1 MLMSRLRI
9 YAASLIPCLVSAFLA
24 WRTVLQL
31 DLPLGLEDYV
41 IDIML
46 LMKGF
51 KGGWISPNIF
61 LPVVFLRFYDLSLS
75 IKLTLA
81 LLYSLI
87 PLPMYLFT
95 YELFKSRLTAL
106 ISSLLTSM
114 LTVGLLSPP
123 CIDEFLTFLLLP
135 IVLII
140 IRRLTVRNSWLYAA
154 LLVYLVGLMLLSN
167 PKICYL
173 TSTILTLFL
182 IYDRKYL
189 LMLLPSIFL
198 SYTSTIYY
206 TLTFGLMVKNLN
218 LDLLNPL
225 IPLATACTL
234 AGMYLAAKSRRGDLP
249 YVAIPLVSM
258 VIMLPTSI
266 NYMLLAIPALPLIS
280 SLSTLYRSSIQSFRI
295 VEGGESVYEVTINLD
310 RLIPLALIMI
320 LILASIYNVYV
331 FTSSYKTLHSE
342 SSSIRRL
349 SMDIK
354 NLTPP
359 GSHIIAP
366 PNLSVWIEALTG
378 LEVLSNYGYSVEVD
392 AIASANYRLMNS
404 YLIIDDTNPVTHQ
417 YTPRVKVY
425 DGYEYR
431 GLIAVSDGNV
441 LLSVYNTTLNL
452 NSKYVADIHSNETDN
467 LLLLTTIYK
476 LPLSNNLLIT
486 VEKIEALS
494 KLNPT
499 LNITYSI
506 NTYKSMLEA
515 KIPLEVYGVAEFT
528 VKDSEALITI
538 NQHKIHLLI
547 KSNGDTNVNPINNTL
562 IIKSQ
567 SIDTLNIKIMLTF
580 PSAKKSQYKP
590 WISSSKNLIEYLKV
604 NYIVSEKLNK
614 FLQMLQH
621 DEAQL
626 IRFYDNSIRVLGVKD
641 GRQFSQEVSNI
652 LEAGGSMIYE
662 ASNFIVSIS
671 LLNNSIVYEV
681 KPKNSTLNLLVLSY
695 EASLDHLRNWIIEQ
709 NEAIFEYRDFSIKL
723 VFSKGFHTDVK
734 LKASKLEAAVMIPLN
749 QRGDMFNIYFESS
762 NSDVMVRK
770 DENRQVLLYARTGFL
785 SNIYEFSEYVVYRVD
800 ISE

>member
-9 YAASLIPCLVSAFLA
+9 YAASLIPCLVSAFIA
-24 WRTVLQL
+24 WRTILQL
-31 DLPLGLEDYV
+31 DLPFGLEDYV
-41 IDIML
+41 MDVML

-51 KGGWISPNIF
+51 KGSWIIPNIF
-61 LPVVFLRFYDLSLS
+61 LPVVFLRFYDLSSS

-87 PLPMYLFT
+87 PLPMYFLT

-114 LTVGLLSPP
+114 LTVGLLSSS
-123 CIDEFLTFLLLP
+123 CADEFLTFLLLP

-140 IRRLTVRNSWLYAA
+140 LHRLIVRNSWFYAA
-154 LLVYLVGLMLLSN
+154 LLVCVVGLMLLSN
-167 PKICYL
+167 LKICYL

-182 IYDRKYL
+182 IYGGRYL
-189 LMLLPSIFL
+189 LMFLPSLFL
-198 SYTSTIYY
+198 SYISTIYY
-206 TLTFGLMVKNLN
+206 TLTFGLMVKDLN

-225 IPLATACTL
+225 ILLAITCTL
-234 AGMYLAAKSRRGDLP
+234 AGIYLVAKSRRGDLP
-249 YVAIPLVSM
+249 YVTIPLVSM

-280 SLSTLYRSSIQSFRI
+280 FLSTLYKSSIQSFKI

-320 LILASIYNVYV
+320 LILASIYNVYS
-331 FTSSYKTLHSE
+331 FTSSYKTFHNE
-342 SSSIRRL
+342 SSSIRKL
-349 SMDIK
+349 STDIK

-359 GSHIIAP
+359 DSRIIAP
-366 PNLSVWIEALTG
+366 PKLSVWIEALTG
-378 LEVLSNYGYSVEVD
+378 LEVLSNYGYNVEVD
-392 AIASANYRLMNS
+392 AITSANYRLMNS

-425 DGYEYR
+425 DGYEYI
-431 GLIAVSDGNV
+431 GLIAVSDGDV
-441 LLSVYNTTLNL
+441 LLSAYNTTLNL
-452 NSKYVADIHSNETDN
+452 NSKYVVDIYSNETDD
-467 LLLLTTIYK
+467 LLILTTIYK
-476 LPLSNNLLIT
+476 LPLSNNLPIT

-494 KLNPT
+494 KLNPI

-528 VKDSEALITI
+528 VKDTEALITI

-547 KSNGDTNVNPINNTL
+547 KSSGDANVNPVNNTL

-590 WISSSKNLIEYLKV
+590 WINTSKNLIEYLKV
-604 NYIVSEKLNK
+604 NYIVSEKMNK

-626 IRFYDNSIRVLGVKD
+626 IRFYDNSIKVLGVKD
-641 GRQFSQEVSNI
+641 GKQFSQEASNI
-652 LEAGGSMIYE
+652 VETGRSTIYE
-662 ASNFIVSIS
+662 ASNFIVSRS

-681 KPKNSTLNLLVLSY
+681 KPKNSTLNFLVLSY
-695 EASLDHLRNWIIEQ
+695 EVSLDHLRNWIIEQ
-709 NEAIFEYRDFSIKL
+709 NEAIFEYRDSSIKL
-723 VFSKGFHTDVK
+723 IFSKGFHTDVK
-734 LKASKLEAAVMIPLN
+734 LKASKLEATVMIPLN
-749 QRGDMFNIYFESS
+749 QKGDMFNICFEGF
-762 NSDVMVRK
+762 NLDVMVRK
-770 DENRQVLLYARTGFL
+770 DENKQALLYAHIGFL
-785 SNIYEFSEYVVYRVD
+785 SNIYEFSGYVVYRVD

>member
-41 IDIML
+41 TDIML

-51 KGGWISPNIF
+51 KGGWISPNIL
-61 LPVVFLRFYDLSLS
+61 LPVVFLRFYDLPLS

-135 IVLII
+135 IVLITI
-140 IRRLTVRNSWLYAA
+140 HRLTVRNSWLYAA
-154 LLVYLVGLMLLSN
+154 LLVCLVGLMLLSN

-198 SYTSTIYY
+198 SYTSTIYH

-225 IPLATACTL
+225 IPLATTCTL

-258 VIMLPTSI
+258 VIMLPTST

-320 LILASIYNVYV
+320 LILASICNIYV

-359 GSHIIAP
+359 GSRIIAP

-378 LEVLSNYGYSVEVD
+378 LEVLNNYGYSVEVD

-452 NSKYVADIHSNETDN
+452 NSKYVADIHSNETDS

-749 QRGDMFNIYFESS
+749 QKGDMFNIYFESS

-785 SNIYEFSEYVVYRVD
+785 SNIYEFSGYVVYRVD

>member
-1 MLMSRLRI
+1 MSRLRI

-51 KGGWISPNIF
+51 KGGWISPNIL
-61 LPVVFLRFYDLSLS
+61 LPLVFLRFYDLSLS

-140 IRRLTVRNSWLYAA
+140 IRRLTVRNSWLYVA
-154 LLVYLVGLMLLSN
+154 LLVCLVGLMLLSN

-189 LMLLPSIFL
+189 LMLLPSLFL

-280 SLSTLYRSSIQSFRI
+280 FLSTLYRSSIQSFRI

-320 LILASIYNVYV
+320 LILASIYNIYV

-359 GSHIIAP
+359 GSRIIAP

-378 LEVLSNYGYSVEVD
+378 LEVLNNYGYSVEVD

-452 NSKYVADIHSNETDN
+452 NSKYVADIHSNETDS

-652 LEAGGSMIYE
+652 LEAGGSTIYE

-681 KPKNSTLNLLVLSY
+681 KPKNSTLNLLILCY

-723 VFSKGFHTDVK
+723 VFSKGFHTDFK

-785 SNIYEFSEYVVYRVD
+785 SNIYEFSGYVVYRVG

>member
-1 MLMSRLRI
+1 MSRLRI
-9 YAASLIPCLVSAFLA
+9 YAVSLIPCLVSAFLA
-24 WRTVLQL
+24 WRTFLQL
-31 DLPLGLEDYV
+31 DLPFGLEGYV
-41 IDIML
+41 TDIML
-46 LMKGF
+46 LMKGV
-51 KGGWISPNIF
+51 KGGWLNPNIF
-61 LPVVFLRFYDLSLS
+61 LPVVFLRFYDLVPS

-87 PLPMYLFT
+87 PLPMYFLT

-106 ISSLLTSM
+106 ISSILTSM
-114 LTVGLLSPP
+114 LTAGLLSPP
-123 CIDEFLTFLLLP
+123 YAGESLTFLLLP
-135 IVLII
+135 ILLIAI
-140 IRRLTVRNSWLYAA
+140 HRLIVRNSWFYVA
-154 LLVYLVGLMLLSN
+154 LLVCVVGLMLLSDL
-167 PKICYL
+167 KICYL

-182 IYDRKYL
+182 IYGRKYL
-189 LMLLPSIFL
+189 LMFLPSLFL

-206 TLTFGLMVKNLN
+206 TLTSGLMVKDLN

-225 IPLATACTL
+225 ILLAITCTL
-234 AGMYLAAKSRRGDLP
+234 AGIYLVAKTRRGDLP
-249 YVAIPLVSM
+249 YVTIPLVSM
-258 VIMLPTSI
+258 VITLPTAI

-280 SLSTLYRSSIQSFRI
+280 FLSTLYKSSIQSFKT

-320 LILASIYNVYV
+320 LILASIYNVYL
-331 FTSSYKTLHSE
+331 FTSSYKTLHNE
-342 SSSIRRL
+342 SSSIRKL
-349 SMDIK
+349 STDIK

-359 GSHIIAP
+359 GSRIIAP
-366 PNLSVWIEALTG
+366 SKLSVWIEALTG
-378 LEVLSNYGYSVEVD
+378 LEVLSNYGYNVEVD
-392 AIASANYRLMNS
+392 AITSTNYRLMNS

-441 LLSVYNTTLNL
+441 LLSIYNTTLNL
-452 NSKYVADIHSNETDN
+452 SSRYVVDIYSNETDN
-467 LLLLTTIYK
+467 SLLLTTIYK
-476 LPLSNNLLIT
+476 LPLSSNLLIT

-494 KLNPT
+494 KLNPI

-528 VKDSEALITI
+528 VKDAEALITI

-547 KSNGDTNVNPINNTL
+547 KSSGDTNVNPINNTL
-562 IIKSQ
+562 TIKSQ
-567 SIDTLNIKIMLTF
+567 SIDTLNIEIILTF

-590 WISSSKNLIEYLKV
+590 WINTSKNLIEHLRV

-614 FLQMLQH
+614 FLQILQH
-621 DEAQL
+621 DEVQL
-626 IRFYDNSIRVLGVKD
+626 IRFHDNSIKVLGVKD
-641 GRQFSQEVSNI
+641 GRKFSQETSNI
-652 LEAGGSMIYE
+652 VEAGKSTIYE
-662 ASNFIVSIS
+662 ASNFIVIRS

-681 KPKNSTLNLLVLSY
+681 KPKNSTLEFLILSY
-695 EASLDHLRNWIIEQ
+695 EVSLDHLRNWIIEQ
-709 NEAIFEYRDFSIKL
+709 DKAIFEYRDFSVKL
-723 VFSKGFHTDVK
+723 IFSKGFHTDVK

-749 QRGDMFNIYFESS
+749 QKGDMFNIYFESS
-762 NSDVMVRK
+762 NLDVMVRK
-770 DENRQVLLYARTGFL
+770 DENRQVLLYARIGFL
-785 SNIYEFSEYVVYRVD
+785 SNIYEFSGYVVYRVD

>member
-1 MLMSRLRI
+1 MLMSRSRI

-41 IDIML
+41 NDIML

-51 KGGWISPNIF
+51 KCGWISPNIF
-61 LPVVFLRFYDLSLS
+61 LPVVFLRFYDLPSS
-75 IKLTLA
+75 IKLTIA

-87 PLPMYLFT
+87 PLSMYLFT

-123 CIDEFLTFLLLP
+123 CIDEFPTFLLLP
-135 IVLII
+135 VVLII
-140 IRRLTVRNSWLYAA
+140 IHRLAVRNSWLYVA
-154 LLVYLVGLMLLSN
+154 LLVCLVGLMLLFN
-167 PKICYL
+167 PRICYL

-189 LMLLPSIFL
+189 LMLLPSLFL
-198 SYTSTIYY
+198 SYISTIYH

-218 LDLLNPL
+218 LDLFNPL
-225 IPLATACTL
+225 ILLATTCTL
-234 AGMYLAAKSRRGDLP
+234 AGIYLAAKSRRDDLP
-249 YVAIPLVSM
+249 YVAIPLVSI

-280 SLSTLYRSSIQSFRI
+280 FLSTLYRSSIQSFRI

-320 LILASIYNVYV
+320 LILASICNIYV

-354 NLTPP
+354 NLTLP
-359 GSHIIAP
+359 GSRIIAP

-378 LEVLSNYGYSVEVD
+378 LEVLNNYGYSVEVD
-392 AIASANYRLMNS
+392 TITSANYRLMNS
-404 YLIIDDTNPVTHQ
+404 YLIVDDTNPVTHQ

-431 GLIAVSDGNV
+431 GLIAVNDGNV

-452 NSKYVADIHSNETDN
+452 NSKYVADIYSNETDN

-494 KLNPT
+494 KLNPI

-547 KSNGDTNVNPINNTL
+547 KSSGDTNVNHINNTL

-567 SIDTLNIKIMLTF
+567 SIDTLNIKIVLTF

-590 WISSSKNLIEYLKV
+590 WISSSKNLIEHLKV

-621 DEAQL
+621 DEVQL
-626 IRFYDNSIRVLGVKD
+626 IRFYDNSIRVVGVKD

-662 ASNFIVSIS
+662 ASNFIVGIS

-723 VFSKGFHTDVK
+723 IFSKGFHIDVK
-734 LKASKLEAAVMIPLN
+734 LKASKLEAIVMIPLN

-770 DENRQVLLYARTGFL
+770 DEDRQVLLCARTGFL
-785 SNIYEFSEYVVYRVD
+785 SNIYEFSEYIVYRVD
-800 ISE
+800 IGE